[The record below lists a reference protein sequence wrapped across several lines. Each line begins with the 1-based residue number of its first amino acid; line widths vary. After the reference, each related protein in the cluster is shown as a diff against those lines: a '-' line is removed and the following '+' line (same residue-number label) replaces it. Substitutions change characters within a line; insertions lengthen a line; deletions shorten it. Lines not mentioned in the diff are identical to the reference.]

1 MVQVGVG
8 IVGNARKKNDH
19 WFAQCIG
26 GIYDDVERSI
36 VDAPLS
42 PLDPVPDASAA
53 GIRRL
58 GPAPRDSWILREF
71 GEIAHHTRGYE
82 PVRPATTSP
91 AHSTFIVLRA
101 GWRERAKMKF
111 SWRERKPVAS
121 IFSLKEKGR
130 CHLLVSACM
139 QDLVCHARGVDGGL
153 HVVGPQNVGAF
164 ENERSLRRKRSI
176 QAIFWLSFLSVFG
189 QRSPNE

>member
-19 WFAQCIG
+19 SFAQCVG
-26 GIYDDVERSI
+26 GIYDDVERRI

-71 GEIAHHTRGYE
+71 GEIVRHTRGYE
-82 PVRPATTSP
+82 PVRPAKTSH
-91 AHSTFIVLRA
+91 ARSTFTVLRA

-111 SWRERKPVAS
+111 SGAS
-121 IFSLKEKGR
+121 GNL
-130 CHLLVSACM
+130 
-139 QDLVCHARGVDGGL
+139 
-153 HVVGPQNVGAF
+153 
-164 ENERSLRRKRSI
+164 
-176 QAIFWLSFLSVFG
+176 
-189 QRSPNE
+189 

>member
-19 WFAQCIG
+19 SFAQCVG
-26 GIYDDVERSI
+26 GIYDDVERRI

-71 GEIAHHTRGYE
+71 GEIVRHTRGYE
-82 PVRPATTSP
+82 PVRPAKTSH
-91 AHSTFIVLRA
+91 ARSTFTVLRA

-130 CHLLVSACM
+130 CHLLVSA
-139 QDLVCHARGVDGGL
+139 
-153 HVVGPQNVGAF
+153 
-164 ENERSLRRKRSI
+164 
-176 QAIFWLSFLSVFG
+176 
-189 QRSPNE
+189 